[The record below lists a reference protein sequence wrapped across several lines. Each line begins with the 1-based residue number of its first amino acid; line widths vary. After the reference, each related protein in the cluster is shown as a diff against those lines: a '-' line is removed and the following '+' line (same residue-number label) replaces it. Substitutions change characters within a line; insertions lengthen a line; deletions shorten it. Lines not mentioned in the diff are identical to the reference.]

1 MTVVWRVFVD
11 LITTTTIF
19 KPHRPHTQYSLEAYS
34 ETLKARIIN
43 PNVLTTL
50 RGFPRTVESV
60 VSSAANSCALYPTW
74 FADAKI
80 LKIYSPILYTSKQSF
95 TL

>member
-1 MTVVWRVFVD
+1 MIVVWRVFVD

-19 KPHRPHTQYSLEAYS
+19 KPHRPHTLYSLEIYS
-34 ETLKARIIN
+34 ETLKVHINN

-60 VSSAANSCALYPTW
+60 VSPAGNSCAWYLTW

-80 LKIYSPILYTSKQSF
+80 LKIYSPILYTSKRSF